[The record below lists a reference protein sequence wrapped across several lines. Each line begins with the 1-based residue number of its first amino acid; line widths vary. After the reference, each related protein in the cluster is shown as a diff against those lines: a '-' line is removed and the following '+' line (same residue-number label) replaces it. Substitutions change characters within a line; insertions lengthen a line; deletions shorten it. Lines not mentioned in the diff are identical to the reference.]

1 MPVFSDRQPSTSG
14 DREYVQT
21 RFNWISLISSSS
33 SSSPTPVRFSKRSSI
48 ARLLCEPVG
57 RADPSWYGC
66 RPALSNRMLNAFFR
80 SRSNFSRSVSW
91 RSSRKLFF
99 PFVEASGVG
108 SAAWM
113 FGSVNALFL
122 SEIDSDSWISSPA
135 PRGSASCWWRIATA
149 TGRSSHPSGTCP
161 DTPRSTLSLSGDRG
175 RAALPATRRR
185 RERSARPRSLSCS

>member
-1 MPVFSDRQPSTSG
+1 MGDVAPLTRSKSEGKRVRWIPFGQVGVVLDRFRICRRPGFSDLQPSVSC

-33 SSSPTPVRFSKRSSI
+33 SSSPTPARFSKRSSI

-57 RADPSWYGC
+57 KADPSWYGC
-66 RPALSNRMLNAFFR
+66 KSALSNRMLNAFFR

-113 FGSVNALFL
+113 FGSVKALFL
-122 SEIDSDSWISSPA
+122 SEMDSDSWMSSPA
-135 PRGSASCWWRIATA
+135 PRGIS
-149 TGRSSHPSGTCP
+149 
-161 DTPRSTLSLSGDRG
+161 
-175 RAALPATRRR
+175 
-185 RERSARPRSLSCS
+185 